1 MARYVVS
8 HGRVLV
14 KARSSIHDTTT
25 VWSQVAGE
33 IDFDPDRPGEAA
45 ATVRVDMRVFD
56 AGDRLKNWK
65 LKGDLEPDKHPTATF
80 RLDRLEGVKRDGERL
95 EAGATGKLDWRGKQA
110 TVRAAGSATVTP
122 ARIEARAKFDLNVRD
137 VGVTPPKILMF
148 KVEEVVSVEVELT
161 ANALLA

>member
-8 HGRVLV
+8 HGRVSV

-25 VWSQVAGE
+25 VWSAVSGE
-33 IDFDPDRPGEAA
+33 IEFDPDRIDGAA
-45 ATVRVDMRVFD
+45 ATVRIDMRTFD

-65 LKGDLEPDKHPTATF
+65 LRGDIEPEKYPTAIF
-80 RLDRLEGVKRDGERL
+80 RLERL
-95 EAGATGKLDWRGKQA
+95 SNVSREAERLGASATGRIDWRGKNA
-110 TVRAAGSATVTP
+110 AIRAEGSAVVTP
-122 ARIEARAKFDLNVRD
+122 ATIKASARFDLNVRD

-148 KVEEVVSVEVELT
+148 KVEDVVTVEVELT